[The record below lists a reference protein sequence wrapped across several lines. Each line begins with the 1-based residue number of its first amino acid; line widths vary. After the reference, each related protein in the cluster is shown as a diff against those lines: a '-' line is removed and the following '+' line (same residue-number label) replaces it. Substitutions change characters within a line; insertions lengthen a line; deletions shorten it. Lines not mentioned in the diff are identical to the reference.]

1 MNPRYVLCRGGAYDN
16 ERWPLARHVV
26 PGHQFSWDRGQSSG
40 ALYAVVA
47 EIIETNLGP
56 MWVATPA

>member
-1 MNPRYVLCRGGAYDN
+1 MNPRYVLCRGGAHDS
-16 ERWPLARHVV
+16 ERWPLGRRVD
-26 PGHQFSWDRGQSSG
+26 PGHQFSWDSRDTSG
-40 ALYAVVA
+40 SLYAVLE